1 MVYIYTFTNHVLFFL
16 FCTYNYITF
25 VICVETHFFL
35 PGLFTIVEKL
45 VTLKVDLNHCDLD
58 GRSALH
64 HASCHG
70 YTDIVS
76 LLTEAGANILLVR

>member
-1 MVYIYTFTNHVLFFL
+1 MYSSFYFVHTITLHLLFVLKH
-16 FCTYNYITF
+16 I
-25 VICVETHFFL
+25 FFL